1 MKKLIALV
9 AILSFTAGLN
19 ANSLR
24 ENIYNS
30 NPAQFDQLKQEL
42 QNLNAVQAEKQRK
55 AFIEEQAA
63 KAFKAVFSN
72 KEILRNSNFAI
83 VKDGQ
88 IIKTGNND
96 EEGGILFWHEHSE
109 NVPNPPGVN
118 NCIIEDVSW
127 QSLNYDTPC
136 GNVKFQMLPTS
147 PFMNN
152 LNNLGH
158 PRVYLVK
165 DIDESV
171 LEDSFPNGHGTW
183 NDLAWF
189 LYYETL
195 VISDTEQAI
204 LTAFKNNQVITDTVV
219 SAGYF
224 TPINSEATRMVKP
237 TSPNYLIE
245 SVRLDFVKNYYTMS
259 DQVHDGHAIYTLKD
273 GSYYQVLRVEHG
285 YSNDW
290 NSFYVMLKWFK
301 INVVNNYLRN
311 LTGIADNNAE
321 GRVSIKFNNK
331 EISIELADSVNP
343 EGKIYELYNIS
354 GQLVQRL
361 GLSSHNTK
369 IAMPNVA
376 SGTYFIRVYGKDLSV
391 NKKIVYTK

>member
-19 ANSLR
+19 ANSLK
-24 ENIYNS
+24 EDIYNS
-30 NPAQFDQLKQEL
+30 NSAQFDQLKQEL

-96 EEGGILFWHEHSE
+96 DEGGILFWHEHSE

-118 NCIIEDVSW
+118 NCVIDDVSW
-127 QSLNYDTPC
+127 ESLNYDTPC
-136 GNVKFQMLPTS
+136 GNIKFQMLPTS
-147 PFMNN
+147 PFMNH
-152 LNNLGH
+152 LNNLDY
-158 PRVYLVK
+158 PRVYLVE
-165 DIDESV
+165 DINESI
-171 LEDSFPNGHGTW
+171 LENGFPNGHGTW
-183 NDLAWF
+183 NDLSLF
-189 LYYETL
+189 VYDQTIL
-195 VISDTEQAI
+195 ISKTEPTI
-204 LTAFKNNQVITDTVV
+204 LTAFKNNEVITDTVF

-224 TPINSEATRMVKP
+224 SPLNSAATLMVKP
-237 TSPNYLIE
+237 TFPAYGFDNPK
-245 SVRLDFVKNYYTMS
+245 LDLVKNYYTMS
-259 DQVHDGHAIYTLKD
+259 YQEYEDNAIYTLKD
-273 GSYYQVLRVEHG
+273 GSYYQVLRVAHG
-285 YSNDW
+285 YPNNW

-321 GRVSIKFNNK
+321 ERVSIKFNNR
-331 EISIELADSVNP
+331 EISIKLDDSVKP
-343 EGKIYELYNIS
+343 EGKIYELSNIS

-369 IAMPNVA
+369 IAMPKVA

-391 NKKIVYTK
+391 SKKIVYTK